1 MGDIINFRQKKK
13 DTRIALKAKD
23 TFTTIQVNGSSL
35 TPEEY
40 RDYIMLLLADLILY
54 VIRSGWY
61 TDPVKAIK
69 NGVDIIAKKF
79 G

>member
-1 MGDIINFRQKKK
+1 MGDIINFKQKKK
-13 DTRIALKAKD
+13 DMKVALKVKD
-23 TFTTIQVNGSSL
+23 TFATIQANGSSL
-35 TPEEY
+35 TQEEY
-40 RDYIMLLLADLILY
+40 RDYIMVLLADLILF

-61 TDPVKAIK
+61 TNPVQAIK